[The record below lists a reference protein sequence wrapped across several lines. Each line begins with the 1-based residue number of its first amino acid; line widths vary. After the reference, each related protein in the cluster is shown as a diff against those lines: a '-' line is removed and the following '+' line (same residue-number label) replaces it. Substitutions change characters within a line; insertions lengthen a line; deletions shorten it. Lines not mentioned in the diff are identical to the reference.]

1 MQFCNILKKIK
12 GSPALDLWSLATEG
26 TQEGRKLCEPYQ
38 NLDGESQ
45 LSESIKSFHI
55 GKDLG

>member
-12 GSPALDLWSLATEG
+12 GSP
-26 TQEGRKLCEPYQ
+26 EGRELCEPYQ